1 MAARDDDIVTR
12 YYCQVIMI
20 EMRQSRNLTQRR
32 RDRRGRERNF
42 LPL

>member
-20 EMRQSRNLTQRR
+20 EMRQSINLTQRN
-32 RDRRGRERNF
+32 DKKLTKTF
-42 LPL
+42 W